1 MGINK
6 VILVGRTG
14 KDPVVQYVKENTP
27 VARFNL
33 ATSETYKDKNGEKI
47 TNTEWH
53 NLVAWKGL
61 AKVIE
66 QYVKKGQQ
74 LYVEGK
80 LTYKEYEKDGQ
91 KKFFT
96 EIVVSSIEMLGKSEN
111 SNSEQSNDD
120 DADNLPF

>member
-91 KKFFT
+91 KKYFT
-96 EIVVSSIEMLGKSEN
+96 EIVISSIEMIGKSEN
-111 SNSEQSNDD
+111 SNSEQSNNDD
-120 DADNLPF
+120 SDLPF